1 MCKFI
6 GWAGWAG
13 LGWAGLG
20 WAGLGWAGLGWAGLG
35 WVQYFPAHKK
45 HKFFLVRI
53 TKCIE
58 LK

>member
-1 MCKFI
+1 M
-6 GWAGWAG
+6 GW